1 MRRSSLFRPALT
13 ALLLAAAAV
22 VAGCA
27 QQQAPKPM
35 GGGPASQPPVA
46 SQPATPP
53 LIQQENVPP
62 AVPAAPVEPPIVLRP
77 PASADGKVRV
87 GVIVPLSGQAAGI
100 GRALLDAAH
109 LALFD
114 VGDSRLV
121 LLPRDSK
128 GTPEGA
134 AAAAQDLLAQGAQLI
149 VGPLFAG
156 EVAAVAP
163 VARAGRV
170 PVLGF
175 STDRTVAGDNVWL
188 LGLAPDDQ
196 VARVVA
202 FAHSRGLNRVGLIAP
217 ENAYGTAV
225 DRALREAVQRLG
237 LQLGRTGTY
246 PTDVNDL
253 TPYVRHFADY
263 DARRASLA
271 QQRRDLQ
278 TRDDELSKQALA
290 RLTNIETVGDP
301 GFDALL
307 VAEGGQRL
315 KSLAPLLAYFDVDP
329 KRVRFLGTGLWD
341 EPGLGTEPA
350 LQGGWFATTAPA
362 GVAEFRRRYEAAY
375 NRRPPRIASLGFD
388 AVALAAVLARDD
400 VPQPFA
406 PERLTNAEGFAGY
419 DGIFRL
425 RPDGQTE
432 RGLAVIE
439 ILPRD
444 IRVIDSAPTT
454 FQPALN

>member
-1 MRRSSLFRPALT
+1 M
-13 ALLLAAAAV
+13 
-22 VAGCA
+22 
-27 QQQAPKPM
+27 
-35 GGGPASQPPVA
+35 
-46 SQPATPP
+46 
-53 LIQQENVPP
+53 
-62 AVPAAPVEPPIVLRP
+62 LRP

-87 GVIVPLSGQAAGI
+87 GVIVPLSGQAAGV
-100 GRALLDAAH
+100 GRALLDAAN

-114 VGDSRLV
+114 VGDTRLM
-121 LLPRDSK
+121 LLPRDSR
-128 GTPEGA
+128 GTPDGA
-134 AAAAQDLLAQGAQLI
+134 AAAAQDLLAQGVQLI

-156 EVAAVAP
+156 EVSAVAP
-163 VARAGRV
+163 LARAAQV

-175 STDRTVAGDNVWL
+175 STDRTVAGNNVWL

-196 VARVVA
+196 VARILA
-202 FAHSRGLNRVGLIAP
+202 FAHGRGLNRFGLIAP
-217 ENAYGTAV
+217 ENAYGAAV
-225 DRALREAVQRLG
+225 DRALRDAAQRLN
-237 LQLGRTGTY
+237 LQLGRIGTY

-253 TPYVRHFADY
+253 TPHVRRFADY
-263 DARRASLA
+263 EQRRAALA
-271 QQRRDLQ
+271 QQRRELAAK
-278 TRDDELSKQALA
+278 DDELSKQALA
-290 RLTNIETVGDP
+290 RLTNVETVGDP

-362 GVAEFRRRYEAAY
+362 GVAEFRRRYESAY
-375 NRRPPRIASLGFD
+375 GRRPPRIASLGFD
-388 AVALAAVLARDD
+388 AVALAAVLARED
-400 VPQPFA
+400 VPRPFA
-406 PERLTNAEGFAGY
+406 VERLTNPEGFAGY

-444 IRVIDSAPTT
+444 IRVIDPAPTT